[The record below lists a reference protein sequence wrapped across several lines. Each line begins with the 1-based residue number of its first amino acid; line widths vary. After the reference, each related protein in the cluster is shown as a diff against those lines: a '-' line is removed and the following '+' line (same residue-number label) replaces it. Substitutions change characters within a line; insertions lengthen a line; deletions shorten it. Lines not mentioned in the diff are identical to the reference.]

1 MIYNFTIN
9 DFEGPLDLL
18 LHLIKINKMEI
29 ENINLNSITSQY
41 LEFINNMKNESIDVA
56 SEYLVMASE
65 LVHLK
70 SKMLI
75 NIDIDNNE
83 DDYEIKDEEELK
95 EKLIEYNKIKN
106 ITDTFKDLESTRNE
120 VYTKLPSN
128 LKDYKKNTPLDKN
141 ITIDDLI
148 NAFNIFLDREKL
160 KKPINTKITKKEL
173 NVNDRIKGIRNI
185 FKKKNK
191 VSFKD
196 LFDNYSKPYIIVT
209 FLSILEMSKNEEI
222 KIIQNNSF
230 SDIMLEKM

>member
-41 LEFINNMKNESIDVA
+41 LDFINNMKNESIDVA

-173 NVNDRIKGIRNI
+173 SVNDRIKGIRNI

>member
-83 DDYEIKDEEELK
+83 EDYEIKDEEELK

-173 NVNDRIKGIRNI
+173 SVNDRIKGIRNI